1 MKKNLQKVL
10 ILALGLTT
18 TIASAQWSASSLAR
32 FDNTDSENRSGEMRS
47 TLTVDM
53 SAVHISADYN
63 WNTNGTMGSG
73 DIYEAYVSTDVMGFG
88 TLTMGRKD
96 LSFGS
101 GALISSN
108 SWGMDRYTNDG
119 IDFAANFS
127 GFDINL
133 GTLGGIDMGNN
144 YINASGEFGGATFNV
159 LMLSQGDNSAHGYD
173 LGYSLMNGDLN
184 LSVSMNSDYDGDEM
198 TTMGAS
204 YNVFENMTAS
214 VSRTTYGDATQLTDA
229 IGSTM
234 LTDAIDAVSAV
245 LQTGTAQV
253 DSSYTTTNVYGWD
266 NDGNTVLVSST
277 SVYNDSSYSAASSD
291 YAAGVAGSAAV
302 DATYS
307 NAVAATFTDGF
318 GMANTQMSA
327 GWANGVLGYQAA
339 GTEVTSL
346 GLSYDLG
353 DISLGY
359 TAHSLINEGSAD
371 REASVVSIG
380 YTLNDNTSLSL
391 TRIITEME
399 IETTWI
405 SVSIGL

>member
-32 FDNTDSENRSGEMRS
+32 FDNSDSDNRSGEMRS
-47 TLTVDM
+47 TLSVDM

-73 DIYEAYVSTDVMGFG
+73 DIYEAYVSTDVMGYG

-119 IDFAANFS
+119 IDFSANFS

-159 LMLSQGDNSAHGYD
+159 LMLSQGENSAHGYD
-173 LGYSLMNGDLN
+173 VGYSLMNGDLN

-214 VSRTTYGDATQLTDA
+214 VSRTTYGDATKLTDA

-234 LTDAIDAVSAV
+234 LTDAVAAVAEVFTSGYA
-245 LQTGTAQV
+245 GT
-253 DSSYTTTNVYGWD
+253 DSTYTNGYGFD
-266 NDGNTVLVSST
+266 NDGNVIVTST
-277 SVYNDSSYSAASSD
+277 VYNDGSYTAVSD
-291 YAAGVAGSAAV
+291 TFVAGSAAV

-307 NAVAATFTDGF
+307 EAVAATFTDGF

-359 TAHSLINEGSAD
+359 TAHSLTNEGSAD
-371 REASVVSIG
+371 REASVISIG

-399 IETTWI
+399 VESTWI

>member
-32 FDNTDSENRSGEMRS
+32 FDNSDSDNRSGEMRS

-63 WNTNGTMGSG
+63 WSTDGTMGSG
-73 DIYEAYVSTDVMGFG
+73 DIYEAYVSTDVMGYG

-119 IDFAANFS
+119 IDFSANFS

-133 GTLGGIDMGNN
+133 GTIGGINMDNN

-173 LGYSLMNGDLN
+173 VGYSLMNGDLD

-198 TTMGAS
+198 TTIGAS

-234 LTDAIDAVSAV
+234 LSEAFDAVNEV
-245 LQTGTAQV
+245 L
-253 DSSYTTTNVYGWD
+253 SYTAGTGDSTFTNTYGFD
-266 NDGNTVLVSST
+266 NDGNTVLTS
-277 SVYNDSSYSAASSD
+277 SVYNNDYVAVGDSFST
-291 YAAGVAGSAAV
+291 VVTAGSAAV

-307 NAVAATFTDGF
+307 EAVAATFTDGF

-359 TAHSLINEGSAD
+359 TAHSLTNEGSAD
-371 REASVVSIG
+371 REASVISIG

-399 IETTWI
+399 IESTWI

>member
-32 FDNTDSENRSGEMRS
+32 FDNSDSDNRSGEMRS
-47 TLTVDM
+47 TLSVDM

-73 DIYEAYVSTDVMGFG
+73 DIYEAYVSTDVMGYG

-119 IDFAANFS
+119 IDFSANFS

-159 LMLSQGDNSAHGYD
+159 LMLSQGENSAHGYD
-173 LGYSLMNGDLN
+173 VGYSLMNGDLN

-198 TTMGAS
+198 TTIGAS

-214 VSRTTYGDATQLTDA
+214 VSRTTYGDATKLTDA

-234 LTDAIDAVSAV
+234 LTDAVAAVAEVFTSGYA
-245 LQTGTAQV
+245 GT
-253 DSSYTTTNVYGWD
+253 DSTYTNGYGFD
-266 NDGNTVLVSST
+266 NDGNVIVTST
-277 SVYNDSSYSAASSD
+277 VYNDGSYTAVSD
-291 YAAGVAGSAAV
+291 TFVAGSAGSAAV

-307 NAVAATFTDGF
+307 EAVAATFTDGF

-359 TAHSLINEGSAD
+359 TAHSLTNEGSAD
-371 REASVVSIG
+371 REASVISIG

-399 IETTWI
+399 VESTWI

>member
-18 TIASAQWSASSLAR
+18 TIASAQWSASSLTR
-32 FDNTDSENRSGEMRS
+32 IDNTDSENRSGVTRS
-47 TLTVDM
+47 TLSVDM
-53 SAVHISADYN
+53 SGVHISADYN
-63 WNTNGTMGSG
+63 WNTAGTMGSG
-73 DIYEAYVSTDVMGFG
+73 DIYEAYVSTDVMGYG

-119 IDFAANFS
+119 MDFAANFG

-133 GTLGGIDMGNN
+133 GTIGGINMDNN
-144 YINASGEFGGATFNV
+144 YMNASGSFGGATFNV
-159 LMLSQGDNSAHGYD
+159 LMLSNGDKSAHGYD
-173 LGYSLMNGDLN
+173 LGYSLMGGDLN
-184 LSVSMNSDYDGDEM
+184 LAVSMNSDYDGDEM
-198 TTMGAS
+198 TTMGAT
-204 YNVFENMTAS
+204 YNVFENLSAS

-229 IGSTM
+229 IGSEM
-234 LTDAIDAVSAV
+234 LTEAVAAVSEV
-245 LQTGTAQV
+245 LSWTPGTG
-253 DSSYTTTNVYGWD
+253 DSTFTNTYGFD
-266 NDGNTVLVSST
+266 NDGNTVLLSST
-277 SVYNDSSYSAASSD
+277 YDEGSYVAIGDSSSTVVT
-291 YAAGVAGSAAV
+291 AGVDAI

-307 NAVAATFTDGF
+307 EAVAATYTDGF

-327 GWANGVLGYQAA
+327 GWTNGVLGYQAP

-359 TAHSLINEGSAD
+359 TSHSLTGGGSDD

-380 YTLNDNTSLSL
+380 YTLNDNASLSL

-399 IETTWI
+399 VESTWI
-405 SVSIGL
+405 SISIGL

>member
-119 IDFAANFS
+119 IDFSGSFG

-133 GTLGGIDMGNN
+133 GTIGGINMDNN

-184 LSVSMNSDYDGDEM
+184 LAVSMNSDYDGDEM

-214 VSRTTYGDATQLTDA
+214 VSRTTYGEATKLTDA

-234 LTDAIDAVSAV
+234 LTEAIAAVADV
-245 LQTGTAQV
+245 MQIGTAQV
-253 DSSYTTTNVYGWD
+253 DSTYEAGTYALNTTTGEIDYTQGAY
-266 NDGNTVLVSST
+266 T
-277 SVYNDSSYSAASSD
+277 DSSYSAASSD
-291 YAAGVAGSAAV
+291 YMAGSTGSAAV

-307 NAVAATFTDGF
+307 EAVAATFTDGF

-359 TAHSLINEGSAD
+359 TAHSLTNEGSAD

>member
-214 VSRTTYGDATQLTDA
+214 VSRTTYGEATKLTDA

-234 LTDAIDAVSAV
+234 LTEAIAAVADV
-245 LQTGTAQV
+245 MQIGTAQV
-253 DSSYTTTNVYGWD
+253 DSTYEAGTYALNTTTGEIDYTQGAY
-266 NDGNTVLVSST
+266 T
-277 SVYNDSSYSAASSD
+277 DSSYSAASSD
-291 YAAGVAGSAAV
+291 YMAGSTGSAAV

-307 NAVAATFTDGF
+307 EAVAATFTDGF

-359 TAHSLINEGSAD
+359 TAHSLTNEGSAD